1 VRYACLFLFSFLCCA
16 PLGAQPA
23 PGQAAPTR
31 LSLED
36 ALAIA
41 EAKSEQITI
50 ARAGITRADGDKLRA
65 RSDRFPQLSLSASYD
80 RTLASEFDDLFTD
93 FGGDAA
99 DGDGTSFE
107 DLPFGRKNIW
117 RLNLAFSQS
126 LWTGGR
132 IGAQEAI
139 AEAGRSTAEIALASA
154 RAQLALD
161 VVRAYYDGALS
172 DRLVAIA
179 DATFKQADAVLR
191 QAQVSF
197 RAGAVP
203 EFDQLR
209 AQVTRDN
216 QRPIVIRRRSDRDL
230 AYLRL
235 KQMLELPADAQ
246 LQLTTA
252 LDDDALL
259 PPLRFAETTAKAE
272 TNLAGAASAPT
283 VARATVRQAETV
295 VQARDASIDV
305 ARAGRRPTVSLTSS
319 YGRVTYP
326 SGVLPDL
333 TDLRTNWTI
342 GVVAQMP
349 ILTGGRLRADELV
362 ARADKQEAEAR
373 LQQAR
378 ELAELDTRSAYE
390 ELTAARASWEAS
402 AGTVTQA
409 ARAHEIA
416 EIRYRQ
422 GISTQLELSD
432 ARLLYEQAQANR
444 AQAAR
449 DLQVARARI
458 ALLPDLPLSAPG
470 TLPPLQGPLAP
481 ALPAPLGRPPTTPG
495 VRAASA
501 ATGDVRQ

>member
-1 VRYACLFLFSFLCCA
+1 MTL
-16 PLGAQPA
+16 
-23 PGQAAPTR
+23 T
-31 LSLED
+31 LEE
-36 ALAIA
+36 ALAMA
-41 EAKSEQITI
+41 EAKSEQIVI
-50 ARAGITRADGDKLRA
+50 ARAGVSRADGDKLRA
-65 RSDRFPQLSLSASYD
+65 RSERFPQLSLSASYD
-80 RTLASEFDDLFTD
+80 RTLASEFDDLFD
-93 FGGDAA
+93 NLGNDAEGGDGA
-99 DGDGTSFE
+99 SFE

-117 RLNLAFSQS
+117 RVNLSFSQS

-132 IGAQEAI
+132 IAAQEAI
-139 AEAGRSTAEIALASA
+139 ADAGRSTADIALASA
-154 RAQLALD
+154 RAQLSLD
-161 VVRAYYDGALS
+161 IVRAYYDAALS
-172 DRLVAIA
+172 ERLVAIA
-179 DATFKQADAVLR
+179 EATHQQADAVLR

-235 KQMLELPADAQ
+235 KQMLELPADAR

-252 LDDDALL
+252 LDDEALA
-259 PPLRFAETTAKAE
+259 PPVRFAEAAAIAE
-272 TNLAGAASAPT
+272 RNPAGAASAPA
-283 VARATVRQAETV
+283 VARATVRQAESL
-295 VQARDASIDV
+295 VQMREASIDI
-305 ARAGRRPTVSLTSS
+305 ARAGRLPTVSVTSS

-326 SGVLPDL
+326 AGFFPDV

-349 ILTGGRLRADELV
+349 ILTGGRLRADEMI

-373 LQQAR
+373 LQQTR

-390 ELTAARASWEAS
+390 ELMAARASWEAS

-416 EIRYRQ
+416 QIRYRQ

-470 TLPPLQGPLAP
+470 AVPPLQAPLPLAP
-481 ALPAPLGRPPTTPG
+481 PVPAPRPSTTPG
-495 VRAASA
+495 VRTAQAT
-501 ATGDVRQ
+501 TGDVRP